1 MQIKLVNLK
10 DADYKLQLEVRNW
23 RNSEH
28 VAKYFQIPNIDEE
41 THKNWLKSLN
51 EEKPKNIAFLIEVDG
66 KFVGLAYFLK
76 IDYEIK
82 QADWGMYI
90 YNQDLRGRGIG
101 ATVIQKCIDFA
112 RRYDLIKIKLE
123 VLNTNLGA
131 IKLYEKSGF
140 VFTKEKDD
148 KILFYE
154 FDSSSDKI

>member
-1 MQIKLVNLK
+1 MRIELVNLK
-10 DADYKLQLEVRNW
+10 DVDYKLQLEIRNW

-28 VAKYFQIPNIDEE
+28 VAQYFQIPNIDEE

-76 IDYEIK
+76 IDYQTK
-82 QADWGMYI
+82 QTDWGMYI
-90 YNQDLRGRGIG
+90 CNQDLRGRGIG
-101 ATVIQKCIDFA
+101 ATIIQKSTEFA
-112 RRYDLIKIKLE
+112 KKSGFINIKLE

-140 VFTKEKDD
+140 IFTKEKD
-148 KILFYE
+148 KNIRCYE
-154 FDSSSDKI
+154 KML